1 MASYLHEDHR
11 KEEGDTHMSTPLKVN
26 NVTVKYGSSV
36 VVDHFEHTF
45 EEGKIHCIMGPNGCG
60 KTTLIKKIVELYS
73 ASCSLSYV
81 PQETYGNIALSVYDV
96 VGLGRYDRSRFFTGL
111 TSDDKNKVEEAIAL
125 MELEGLEDR
134 IYDTLS
140 GGEKQR
146 CMIARALSQD
156 TEWTILDEPSS
167 NLDVR
172 HTVLTMKTLSKLRDE
187 KKRSFIVVLHDI
199 NTAASFA
206 DNYIL
211 MKKGKLIKA
220 TSKLTPDVLSSVFD
234 SSFEEIL
241 TRDGKSFYCPS

>member
-1 MASYLHEDHR
+1 
-11 KEEGDTHMSTPLKVN
+11 MSSPLKVSG
-26 NVTVKYGSSV
+26 VSVKYGSHV
-36 VVDHFEHTF
+36 VVDSFSHDF

-60 KTTLIKKIVELYS
+60 KTTLIKKIVEQYS

-96 VGLGRYDRSRFFTGL
+96 VGLGRYDKSRFFTGL
-111 TSDDKNKVEEAIAL
+111 TSEDRSKVDEAIAL

-146 CMIARALSQD
+146 CMIARALAQD
-156 TEWTILDEPSS
+156 TDWTILDEPSS

-187 KKRSFIVVLHDI
+187 KGRSFIVVLHDI

-206 DNYIL
+206 DRYIL
-211 MKKGKLIKA
+211 MKEGKLIKA
-220 TSKLTPDVLSSVFD
+220 VSSLTPDLLSSVFD
-234 SSFEEIL
+234 SSFEEVV